1 MYEDTGYQTSK
12 RFLDFWMAIVGLI
25 LALPLILIVAVL
37 IKLES
42 AGPVLFFQSRVG
54 RNERLFVMIKLRTM
68 VDTADPQCDRFA
80 EVRDRRVTRL
90 GSILRKYRI
99 DELPQLINVIVGD
112 MSIVGP
118 RPEQPKFFKYF
129 SLHIPSYAKR
139 CMVKPGITG
148 LAQIRCGYA
157 DDIETTKVKLAHDLE
172 YVQRSSIRLDLW
184 ILMKTVSVA
193 LTGFGAR

>member
-1 MYEDTGYQTSK
+1 
-12 RFLDFWMAIVGLI
+12 MAIIGLI
-25 LALPLILIVAVL
+25 LASPLLLIVAVL

-54 RNERLFVMIKLRTM
+54 RNERIFVMIKLRTM
-68 VDTADPQCDRFA
+68 VDIADPQFERFA
-80 EVRDRRVTRL
+80 KVKDCRVTRL

-99 DELPQLINVIVGD
+99 DELPQLINVIAGD

-129 SLHIPSYAKR
+129 SLQIPSYAKR

-148 LAQIRCGYA
+148 LAQIRSGYA
-157 DDIETTKVKLAHDLE
+157 DDVDTTKVKLAHDLE
-172 YVQRSSIRLDLW
+172 YVQRASIRLDLW
-184 ILMKTVSVA
+184 ILMKTVGVA
-193 LTGFGAR
+193 LRGFGAR